1 MNSIST
7 QIYPAGIL
15 NTLSQQEVARLA
27 DASQGKLNER
37 LRRCVLAVLNSGNPT
52 DDADQV
58 LEQFQH
64 FQVQVIPVN
73 RGIRL
78 DIHNAPASAFV
89 DGKIIRGIREL
100 MSAVIRDLIYFHT
113 EIEGNPNND
122 LKDSSGITNA
132 VFEILRN
139 ANAFRPEADPDVVV
153 CWGGH
158 SISGSEYDYSKEVGY
173 QLGLRCMNI
182 CTGCGA
188 GAMKGPMKGATIA
201 HAKQRTLPGRYL
213 GLSEPGIIAVESPNP
228 IVNELVILPDIEKR
242 LEAFVRTGHAVLV
255 FPGGAG
261 TAEEILFLLGV
272 LLHPDNQ
279 GIPMPVVFT
288 GPESAR
294 DYFAHIDRFLS
305 FAIGP
310 EVREKYRIVIDDPVT
325 VARLMVEGMEQV
337 KDYRTKRNDAYY
349 FNWLLTIPA
358 SLQQRFK
365 PTHANMNSLDL
376 RLDRPKHELIR
387 DLRRAFSG
395 IVSGNIKP
403 DGVAAIRAE
412 GPFQIRGDQQLMSAV
427 DELLTAFNQQ
437 QRMKLPGSVYE
448 PCYRIVS

>member
-1 MNSIST
+1 LQSITT

-15 NTLSQQEVARLA
+15 NTLSQQEVARLT

-37 LRRCVLAVLNSGNPT
+37 MRRCVLAVLNSGNPS
-52 DDADQV
+52 DDADRV
-58 LEQFQH
+58 LQQFQH
-64 FQVQVIPVN
+64 FQVEVIPVN

-78 DIHNAPASAFV
+78 DIHNAPATAFV
-89 DGKIIRGIREL
+89 DGRMIRGIREL

-122 LKDSSGITNA
+122 LSASDGITNA

-139 ANAFRPEADPDVVV
+139 AKAFRPEADPDVVV

-158 SISGSEYDYSKEVGY
+158 SISGAEYDYSKEVGY
-173 QLGLRCMNI
+173 QLGLRGMNI

-201 HAKQRTLPGRYL
+201 HAKQRTLPGRYI

-261 TAEEILFLLGV
+261 TAEEIMFLLGI

-279 GIPMPVVFT
+279 DVPMPVVFS

-294 DYFAHIDRFLS
+294 EYFAHIDRFLR
-305 FAIGP
+305 FVIGP
-310 EVREKYRIVIDDPVT
+310 GVADKYRIIIDNPVA
-325 VARLMVEGMEQV
+325 VAQFMSQGMQQV
-337 KDYRTKRNDAYY
+337 KDYRTQHNDAYY
-349 FNWLLTIPA
+349 FNWLLSIPKA
-358 SLQQRFK
+358 LQERFK
-365 PTHANMNSLDL
+365 PTHANMNSLNL
-376 RLDRPKHELIR
+376 TREQPVHKLIT

-403 DGVAAIRAE
+403 DGVAAIRAA
-412 GPFQIRGDQQLMSAV
+412 GPFQIRGEVELMAAV
-427 DELLTAFNQQ
+427 DELLSAFSAQH
-437 QRMKLPGSVYE
+437 RMKLPGSTYE

>member
-122 LKDSSGITNA
+122 LQDSSGITNA

-349 FNWLLTIPA
+349 FNWLLTIPE

>member
-122 LKDSSGITNA
+122 LQDSSGITNA

-279 GIPMPVVFT
+279 GNPMPVVFT

-349 FNWLLTIPA
+349 FNWLLTIPE

>member
-1 MNSIST
+1 LNSIST

-15 NTLSQQEVARLA
+15 NTLSQQEVALLA

>member
-1 MNSIST
+1 LNSIST

-15 NTLSQQEVARLA
+15 NTLSQQEVARLT
-27 DASQGKLNER
+27 DASLGKLNER
-37 LRRCVLAVLNSGNPT
+37 MRRCVLAVLNSGNPS
-52 DDADQV
+52 DDADRV
-58 LEQFQH
+58 LQQFQH
-64 FQVQVIPVN
+64 FQVEVVPVN

-78 DIHNAPASAFV
+78 DIQNAPATAFV

-122 LKDSSGITNA
+122 LTDSDGITNA
-132 VFEILRN
+132 VFEIMRN
-139 ANAFRPEADPDVVV
+139 AKAFRPEADPDVVV

-158 SISGSEYDYSKEVGY
+158 SISGAEYDYSKEVGY
-173 QLGLRCMNI
+173 QLGLRGMNI

-261 TAEEILFLLGV
+261 TAEEIMFLLGV
-272 LLHPDNQ
+272 LLHPDNRDM
-279 GIPMPVVFT
+279 PLPVVFS

-294 DYFAHIDRFLS
+294 EYFAHIDRFLT

-310 EVREKYRIVIDDPVT
+310 EVREKYRIIIDNPVA
-325 VARLMVEGMEQV
+325 VAQLMSRGLDEVR
-337 KDYRTKRNDAYY
+337 DYRTRHNDAYY
-349 FNWLLTIPA
+349 FNWLLKIPHP
-358 SLQQRFK
+358 LQMRFK
-365 PTHANMNSLDL
+365 PTHENMNSLNL
-376 RLDRPKHELIR
+376 SRERPQHELIT

-403 DGVAAIRAE
+403 DGVAAIRAQ
-412 GPFQIRGDQQLMSAV
+412 GPFQIRGDRELMSAV
-427 DELLTAFNQQ
+427 DELLGAFNAQ
-437 QRMKLPGSVYE
+437 QRMKLPGSHYE

>member
-1 MNSIST
+1 LNSIST

>member
-1 MNSIST
+1 MQSITT

-15 NTLSQQEVARLA
+15 NTLSQQEVARLT

-37 LRRCVLAVLNSGNPT
+37 MRRCVLAVLNSGNPS
-52 DDADQV
+52 DDADRV
-58 LEQFQH
+58 LQQFQH
-64 FQVQVIPVN
+64 FQVEVIPVN

-78 DIHNAPASAFV
+78 DIHNAPATAFV
-89 DGKIIRGIREL
+89 DGKMIRGIREL

-122 LKDSSGITNA
+122 LSASDGITNA

-139 ANAFRPEADPDVVV
+139 AKAFRPEADPDVVV

-158 SISGSEYDYSKEVGY
+158 SISGAEYDYSKEVGY
-173 QLGLRCMNI
+173 QLGLRGMNI

-201 HAKQRTLPGRYL
+201 HSKQRTVPGRYI

-261 TAEEILFLLGV
+261 TAEEIMFLLGI

-279 GIPMPVVFT
+279 DAPMPVIFS

-294 DYFAHIDRFLS
+294 EYFVHIDRFLR
-305 FAIGP
+305 FVVGP
-310 EVREKYRIVIDDPVT
+310 EVADKYRIIIDNPVA
-325 VARLMVEGMEQV
+325 VAQLMSQGMQQV
-337 KDYRTKRNDAYY
+337 KDYRTQHNDAYY
-349 FNWLLTIPA
+349 FNWLLSIPQA
-358 SLQQRFK
+358 LQHRFK
-365 PTHANMNSLDL
+365 PTHANMNSLNL
-376 RLDRPKHELIR
+376 TREQPVHKLIT

-412 GPFQIRGDQQLMSAV
+412 GPFQIRGEAELMAAV
-427 DELLTAFNQQ
+427 DELLSAFSAQH
-437 QRMKLPGSVYE
+437 RMKLPGSTYE